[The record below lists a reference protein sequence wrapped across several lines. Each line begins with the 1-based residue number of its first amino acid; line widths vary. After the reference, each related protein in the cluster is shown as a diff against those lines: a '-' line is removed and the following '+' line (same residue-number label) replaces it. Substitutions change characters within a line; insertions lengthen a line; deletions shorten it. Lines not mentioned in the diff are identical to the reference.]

1 MMRMTCNNTAQW
13 SKCQLLVKSI
23 NCQLQVSIMLEHAHF
38 LSPQSVKLLNAMLC
52 HQFLV
57 LQQLMNIVFM
67 LIHLRLPHHYIIST
81 PYLKCTRCVKN
92 SKNMNSLTKEHC
104 HVKKCFIEM
113 QEKITMLQAVEV
125 NKKFQI
131 SNM

>member
-1 MMRMTCNNTAQW
+1 MCSLEGSIASYKYQLPVISVNYAGACSFPVTTARETTECNVMPPIPGPPETYEY
-13 SKCQLLVKSI
+13 SF
-23 NCQLQVSIMLEHAHF
+23 HANPSAPTPPLH
-38 LSPQSVKLLNAMLC
+38 
-52 HQFLV
+52 
-57 LQQLMNIVFM
+57 
-67 LIHLRLPHHYIIST
+67 IST

-92 SKNMNSLTKEHC
+92 SKSTNSLTKEHC
-104 HVKKCFIEM
+104 HVKKCFIKM